1 IIQRAEAAMELEI
14 KTARQKLTVEIGE
27 LAQSLAQKELTEK
40 ITDADRS
47 RLVVEFV
54 DKVVKLPARKH

>member
-1 IIQRAEAAMELEI
+1 MELEI